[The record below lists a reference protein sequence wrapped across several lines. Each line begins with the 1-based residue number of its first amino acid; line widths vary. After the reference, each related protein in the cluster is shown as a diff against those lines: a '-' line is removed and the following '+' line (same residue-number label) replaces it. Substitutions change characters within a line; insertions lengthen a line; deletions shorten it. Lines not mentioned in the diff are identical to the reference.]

1 MNIAQFFFL
10 VRRRPSG
17 WTAGGAQPTAVLL
30 AALIYKSRRRPRTS
44 LRKPPRRP
52 FVARPADGDGRT
64 KLCSRVHSVRSQH
77 VFFMST
83 SNVVLEQVRLLHDS
97 QELFLV
103 NLAVTITVRFVD
115 HLLQLLVRHPLP
127 KLLRDA
133 LEVLERDLSGLV
145 VIEEPERLED
155 LVLRVTVKDL
165 LRHHRH
171 ELRKFDGPRPIIVD
185 VLDHLLDLLLLR
197 LEAKSAHGD
206 LELLRVDGA
215 GTVSVEQVKGFLD
228 LLLLLL
234 SELLLLAATAAETTT
249 QRHRRSRLFC

>member
-52 FVARPADGDGRT
+52 FVERPANRTHLLRAADDDGRT

-83 SNVVLEQVRLLHDS
+83 SNVVLEQVRLLHNS
-97 QELFLV
+97 QELLLV
-103 NLAVTITVRFVD
+103 NLAVTTTVRFVD

-133 LEVLERDLSGLV
+133 LE
-145 VIEEPERLED
+145 
-155 LVLRVTVKDL
+155 DL

-171 ELRKFDGPRPIIVD
+171 ELRKLDGPRPIIVD

-197 LEAKSAHGD
+197 LEAESAHGD

>member
-1 MNIAQFFFL
+1 MILANASQPKSLSGFHDCFKPNQKRFVFFIMRRNSSSFTSPSPSRSASSIISCNSSSVIRSPSSLATRLRFL
-10 VRRRPSG
+10 NEIFPVSSSS
-17 WTAGGAQPTAVLL
+17 
-30 AALIYKSRRRPRTS
+30 KSRNA
-44 LRKPPRRP
+44 LRISSFGP
-52 FVARPADGDGRT
+52 
-64 KLCSRVHSVRSQH
+64 
-77 VFFMST
+77 
-83 SNVVLEQVRLLHDS
+83 
-97 QELFLV
+97 
-103 NLAVTITVRFVD
+103 
-115 HLLQLLVRHPLP
+115 P

-197 LEAKSAHGD
+197 LEAESAHGD